1 MSPAPAGKRRHLQPL
16 LWCRVSKF
24 CPVRVGFLTLTFACD
39 LGATRQ
45 GGRPSSEC
53 PWPIRPHLSWKV
65 TLGPGD
71 SRGKRFAASWAA
83 SCAPARVGPCLLRF
97 GFGTGKSSRFQVGG
111 GRWPRVGRA
120 ESVLLLSLDPHSK
133 PLCLPHWSGAE
144 CVWLTTWGPGCFLFP
159 CGGGGA
165 PLPLHVTC
173 WGLCACCHPSPSGPS
188 GSSGPCPSGSC
199 CRTALSPT
207 GPTALRP
214 CSAPPPAESSEG

>member
-1 MSPAPAGKRRHLQPL
+1 MA
-16 LWCRVSKF
+16 
-24 CPVRVGFLTLTFACD
+24 RVGWGEVGGAGCVCGGGGCHRARQGSVGICSPCCGATCPSSVLSGWGSTLTFARD

-71 SRGKRFAASWAA
+71 SRGKRFAASCAA
-83 SCAPARVGPCLLRF
+83 SCAPARVGACLLHF
-97 GFGTGKSSRFQVGG
+97 GFGTGKSSCFQVGG

-120 ESVLLLSLDPHSK
+120 ESVLLLSVDPHSK
-133 PLCLPHWSGAE
+133 PPCLPHWSGAE

-173 WGLCACCHPSPSGPS
+173 WGLCACCHPAPSGP
-188 GSSGPCPSGSC
+188 PV
-199 CRTALSPT
+199 
-207 GPTALRP
+207 
-214 CSAPPPAESSEG
+214 PPAPVAGQPSPQRAPQH